1 MGAPSIDALPIG
13 FTQPELVNQGI
24 ITGQGRFVLD
34 AAIVIGKGIDK
45 PIRSA
50 QCVALQHPS
59 GTSYANIK
67 AIGSTVSKYAAKRV
81 SPDSIRFLKLSR

>member
-13 FTQPELVNQGI
+13 FTQPGLVDQGI
-24 ITGQGRFVLD
+24 IMGQGRFVLD
-34 AAIVIGKGIDK
+34 AAIATGKGIDK
-45 PIRSA
+45 STRSA

-67 AIGSTVSKYAAKRV
+67 AIGSTLSKYAAKRV
-81 SPDSIRFLKLSR
+81 SPDSMRFPKLNR